1 MAKIIDKTEEVRAQK
16 ALGLQ
21 SAVTLVPG
29 IRLTKADQ
37 EFVISSP
44 AREKEEF
51 FPSSLFERGDNKALV
66 KPPFNFHALEHLVL
80 LNNSLNQAIS
90 AMEVNIDATGYV
102 IEKQT
107 KNGKFEL
114 APKDK
119 TAQGFRDF
127 FDEPIP
133 GLSFTTIRRQVRRDE
148 EATGNAFIE
157 VIRSIAG
164 EITFLR
170 RIDPKQI
177 RMVQLDE
184 PVTVTKKVSR
194 FGKELE
200 VTMLVRERRFAQAL
214 ALAAAIT
221 VTDRTGDPQ
230 SASQIASTGRSP
242 TTTARAAQNLV
253 YFKEFGASRDLNKWE
268 GEWADVGQKLSA
280 DLRATELLH
289 FTVIEDV
296 HTNYGLPRWINQ
308 TPSVL
313 GSRKAE
319 ELNLSFFNS
328 GGIPP
333 VLVIVEGGELTTRVR
348 ENLQQYLWN
357 NQASKHQAAI
367 VEAHQTGGDLNSTNN
382 VRIKVERFGSERQ
395 RDSMFENY
403 DDKCERRVR
412 SSFRL
417 APIFVGRTEEYNFA
431 TAFASYV
438 VGEAQVFKP
447 ERIEFDEVINN
458 SLMVEFNEAHGNG
471 SVYRYKSLPLQT
483 VDIQSQIRA
492 LNLAKGVA
500 DPESFIDTINEKAEL
515 NLVAGKGIPEP
526 SNGARPGQ
534 IEKPEPGRGQR
545 NPDGVPEEPTGE
557 DAPSTGQ
564 IRDAKSEVKKIDPV
578 ELIKL
583 AFEWA
588 DATKKGFKKDE
599 GNRLLY
605 ERVINLSDG
614 DSALFNAYV
623 TDRMLPGSLHAPQE
637 TAEIMTRAT
646 RVAAR
651 PVNGASS

>member
-1 MAKIIDKTEEVRAQK
+1 MAKVIDKTEATRAAK
-16 ALGLQ
+16 AMGLS

-51 FPSSLFERGDNKALV
+51 FPSALFERGDNKALV
-66 KPPFNFHALEHLVL
+66 KTPFNFHALEHLTL

-102 IEKQT
+102 IEKET
-107 KNGKFEL
+107 ANGKFEMV
-114 APKDK
+114 PKDK

-127 FDEPIP
+127 FDEPVP
-133 GLSFTTIRRQVRRDE
+133 GMSFTTIRRQIRRDQE
-148 EATGNAFIE
+148 STGNAFME
-157 VIRSIAG
+157 VIRSVAG
-164 EITFLR
+164 EVTFLR

-177 RMVQLDE
+177 RMVQLDD
-184 PVTVTKKVSR
+184 PVTVTKRVER
-194 FGKELE
+194 FGKELD
-200 VTMLVRERRFAQAL
+200 VMMLVRERRYAQAL
-214 ALAAAIT
+214 ALAATIT
-221 VTDRTGDPQ
+221 MTDRTGGDAA
-230 SASQIASTGRSP
+230 SAQATTGGPRVSP
-242 TTTARAAQNLV
+242 NEKRKARAAQNLV
-253 YFKEFGASRDLNKWE
+253 YFKEFGASRDLDKWT
-268 GEWADVGQKLSA
+268 GDWADKDQKLPA
-280 DLRATELLH
+280 EDRATELIH
-289 FTVIEDV
+289 FKVIEDV
-296 HTNYGLPRWINQ
+296 HTKYGLPRWINQ

-333 VLVIVEGGELTTRVR
+333 VLVVVEGGELTTRVR

-382 VRIKVERFGSERQ
+382 VRIKVERFGSEKQ

-447 ERIEFDEVINN
+447 ERSEFDETIDNTI
-458 SLMVEFNEAHGNG
+458 MVEFNRDHGKG
-471 SVYRYKSLPLQT
+471 SVYRYRSLPLQT

-492 LNLAKGVA
+492 LNVAKDVA
-500 DPESFIDTINEKAEL
+500 DPDSLVEVINEKAEL
-515 NLVAGKGIPEP
+515 GLRPMKGDPQP
-526 SNGARPGQ
+526 RNRNGARPDQ
-534 IEKPEPGRGQR
+534 IEDPMPGRTR
-545 NPDGVPEEPTGE
+545 DNPDNSPEDQESNDHPR
-557 DAPSTGQ
+557 TGQ
-564 IRDAKSEVKKIDPV
+564 SAAKVQKIDPI
-578 ELIKL
+578 ELIQL
-583 AFEWA
+583 AQEWA
-588 DATKKGFKKDE
+588 DATRGGWDAKHE
-599 GNRLLY
+599 PLY
-605 ERVINLSDG
+605 ERVVNLSTT
-614 DSALFNAYV
+614 DSAVFNAYV
-623 TDRMLPGSLHAPQE
+623 ARHLLPGDLHAPEQ
-637 TAEIMTRAT
+637 TTEIMTRAT

-651 PVNGASS
+651 PNGEAG